1 MSVHKIWM
9 TATVMRCVETL
20 LEAILASA
28 VVDSWEMEGAVQVGC
43 VTNCY

>member
-28 VVDSWEMEGAVQVGC
+28 VVDSKEMEGAVQVGC